1 MNALN
6 KKIILIISLIFVVIA
21 VVVLAKNIIPPPKQN
36 IVDNLVENTEDPEHQ
51 NEKQPNFLLMDM
63 AWGSKSKDIINKE
76 NDNNSNRNPILSS
89 GERYVT
95 YDYSNVFGKQ
105 FLPTCLFDKD
115 DNLVAIL
122 YERLI
127 DDLEKNNLSLEHQK
141 LASKIHLIF
150 QELYKEDFLWKNT
163 QKKVYDKNL
172 WNKAILNGELEMN
185 SIWLGSNEK
194 IQLIT
199 TAYPLFDFLY
209 EETQDKSNG
218 YQAILLV
225 SYEYLKTN
233 KLNALYEIKP

>member
-1 MNALN
+1 
-6 KKIILIISLIFVVIA
+6 
-21 VVVLAKNIIPPPKQN
+21 
-36 IVDNLVENTEDPEHQ
+36 
-51 NEKQPNFLLMDM
+51 
-63 AWGSKSKDIINKE
+63 
-76 NDNNSNRNPILSS
+76 
-89 GERYVT
+89 
-95 YDYSNVFGKQ
+95 
-105 FLPTCLFDKD
+105 
-115 DNLVAIL
+115 
-122 YERLI
+122 
-127 DDLEKNNLSLEHQK
+127 
-141 LASKIHLIF
+141 
-150 QELYKEDFLWKNT
+150 LWKNT

-225 SYEYLKTN
+225 SDEYLKTN